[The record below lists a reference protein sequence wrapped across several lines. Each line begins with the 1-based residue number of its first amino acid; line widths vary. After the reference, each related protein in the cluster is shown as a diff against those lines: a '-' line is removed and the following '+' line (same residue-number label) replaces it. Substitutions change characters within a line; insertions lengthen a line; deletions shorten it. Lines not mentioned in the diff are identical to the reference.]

1 MKLSKSLT
9 GIFLL
14 IVLFSAASFAQDS
27 GNMKNDM
34 SKKEMMDKEKMHG
47 DMMQNEM
54 KPGISTNT
62 AGLAINGFDAV
73 SYFTDGKPAPG
84 KSDYTYSW
92 MNAKWQFASEEHL
105 KMFKDNPG
113 KYAPQFGGFCAYAVS
128 KNTTAPGNPTA
139 WLVKNG
145 KLYLNV
151 NGDVQK
157 LFNEDVDGNIK
168 KAEKNWQSMNMKDDK
183 MMDDKK
189 MMNDKMEKK
198 N

>member
-1 MKLSKSLT
+1 MRFTKSLT

-27 GNMKNDM
+27 GMMKNDM
-34 SKKEMMDKEKMHG
+34 SKKEMMDKEKMHN
-47 DMMQNEM
+47 DMMHNDM
-54 KPGISTNT
+54 KSSICTNMS
-62 AGLAINGFDAV
+62 GLAINGFDAV
-73 SYFTDGKPAPG
+73 SYFTDGKPALG
-84 KSDYTYSW
+84 KKDFTYSW

-139 WLVKNG
+139 WLVKDG

-151 NGDVQK
+151 SGDVQK

-168 KAEKNWQSMNMKDDK
+168 KAEKNWKSMMSDE
-183 MMDDKK
+183 K
-189 MMNDKMEKK
+189 MMNDKMDK

>member
-1 MKLSKSLT
+1 MRFTKSLT
-9 GIFLL
+9 DIFLL

-27 GNMKNDM
+27 GKMKNDM

-47 DMMQNEM
+47 DMMQNDM
-54 KPGISTNT
+54 KSNICTNS

-73 SYFTDGKPAPG
+73 SYFSDSKPALG
-84 KSDYTYSW
+84 KKDFTYSW

-105 KMFKDNPG
+105 KMFKENPE

-128 KNTTAPGNPTA
+128 KNKTAPGNPTA
-139 WLVKNG
+139 WQIRDG

-151 NGDVQK
+151 NGNVQK

-168 KAEKNWQSMNMKDDK
+168 KAEKNWKSMNMSNEE
-183 MMDDKK
+183 MI
-189 MMNDKMEKK
+189 NDKMEKK
-198 N
+198 K

>member
-1 MKLSKSLT
+1 MKFTKSLA

-14 IVLFSAASFAQDS
+14 IVLFSAAPFAQDS

-34 SKKEMMDKEKMHG
+34 SKKEMMNKEKMHD

-54 KPGISTNT
+54 KHSICTNT
-62 AGLAINGFDAV
+62 AGLAINGFDPV
-73 SYFTDGKPAPG
+73 SYFTDGKPALG
-84 KSDYTYSW
+84 KKDYTYEW
-92 MNAKWQFASEEHL
+92 MNAKWQFASEDHL
-105 KMFKDNPG
+105 NKFKEDPA

-139 WLVKNG
+139 WQIKDG

-151 NGDVQK
+151 SGDVQK
-157 LFNEDVDGNIK
+157 LFNKDIEANIK
-168 KAEKNWQSMNMKDDK
+168 KAEKNWQSMMSDEK